1 MSASSPNPPSTFQR
15 ILRHPVS
22 RVIIGMFMLVTPIA
36 VGQGLI
42 VSLPLSRLWLNV
54 LLGAFTVPVAYWAY
68 RLFVRRVE
76 RREMSELGTA
86 GAGRELLWG
95 AAIGALLFGGTA
107 LTLALAGS
115 LSISGTNEIG
125 VMIIP
130 FIGAV
135 TSGWFE
141 ELLFRGIL
149 FRIVENALGSWLA
162 LVISAVIF
170 GSLHLINPQATLL
183 GAVAV
188 MLEAGVTLA
197 AAYMVTRRLWLP
209 VGIHFAW
216 NFVQAGIF
224 GIIVS
229 GTTLRP
235 GLLRTSLAGP
245 EWLTGGSFG
254 AEASVAAMALG
265 VIVGAALIVRA
276 VKNGHVIPPPWRP

>member
-1 MSASSPNPPSTFQR
+1 
-15 ILRHPVS
+15 
-22 RVIIGMFMLVTPIA
+22 MFMLLTPIA
-36 VGQGLI
+36 IGQGLI
-42 VSLPLSRLWLNV
+42 VSLPLSRLWLNL
-54 LLGAFTVPVAYWAY
+54 LLGVFTVPVAYWAY

-95 AAIGALLFGGTA
+95 AVIGALLFGGTA

-141 ELLFRGIL
+141 ELLFRGVL

-197 AAYMVTRRLWLP
+197 TAYMVTRRLWLP

-265 VIVGAALIVRA
+265 VLVGAVLILRA
-276 VKNGHVIPPPWRP
+276 VKNGHVIPPPWRTRAVSSQNLVT